1 MLVQKSYPCISRDMQ
16 VYPIYPKLSWDIPFQ
31 KTCTGISWDIPTCPA
46 GRFSRC
52 GPRAGP
58 GRPGPMCCGR
68 TAASE
73 RHVPPRAAC
82 HEAVSCDDDSPSPA
96 HWHGGR
102 GGSRSLAS
110 LRLALASWWWLLRRV
125 PGAGTVTASDCCH
138 ILVTVTWTWSFPV
151 RGPGAT
157 RRRASGVQ
165 ARRRGPTGPV
175 RVCRRRRGLRLTL
188 PDSPPPAGP
197 GAGGPAPPLRRRSQC
212 LSDRAGPPAGVMW
225 QPECGRSHW
234 SHAGAGYRRSRYPA
248 PAWPVTALGD
258 CPSHW
263 SESRGDST
271 RVRT

>member
-110 LRLALASWWWLLRRV
+110 LRLALGRHH
-125 PGAGTVTASDCCH
+125 DDDY
-138 ILVTVTWTWSFPV
+138 
-151 RGPGAT
+151 
-157 RRRASGVQ
+157 SG
-165 ARRRGPTGPV
+165 
-175 RVCRRRRGLRLTL
+175 
-188 PDSPPPAGP
+188 
-197 GAGGPAPPLRRRSQC
+197 
-212 LSDRAGPPAGVMW
+212 
-225 QPECGRSHW
+225 E
-234 SHAGAGYRRSRYPA
+234 YPA
-248 PAWPVTALGD
+248 PVPSRPVTAATG
-258 CPSHW
+258 
-263 SESRGDST
+263 T
-271 RVRT
+271 Y